1 VRRIR
6 TEPSQEPRWDDV
18 LAFLPELEAP
28 DFEAGEMVWKEGQ
41 FPYYDLAPVGMRLHR
56 ALYES
61 GVMIEFN
68 WSKWG
73 RRADELMHD
82 PRALG
87 RARLVTLRKLLYGHV
102 RYDRFCDGH
111 FGSVLESGHIAAVL
125 RRAAHLLGAAP
136 QRGRPSSTKR

>member
-1 VRRIR
+1 MPNRN
-6 TEPSQEPRWDDV
+6 TDTPHWGDV

-28 DFEAGEMVWKEGQ
+28 DFEAGRMVWKEGQ
-41 FPYYDLAPVGMRLHR
+41 FPYYDLAPVGMRLHQ

-68 WSKWG
+68 WSAWG

-111 FGSVLESGHIAAVL
+111 FGSVLESGHIAAIL
-125 RRAAHLLGAAP
+125 RRAAYLLGAGPQSGSAP
-136 QRGRPSSTKR
+136 LVME

>member
-1 VRRIR
+1 MH
-6 TEPSQEPRWDDV
+6 EHAPEEPRWDDV

-28 DFEAGEMVWKEGQ
+28 GFDAGDMVWEEGQ
-41 FPYYDLAPVGMRLHR
+41 FPYFNLTPVGTRLYR
-56 ALYES
+56 TLYDS
-61 GVMIEFN
+61 GVPLEFN

-102 RYDRFCDGH
+102 RYDRFCEGH
-111 FGSVLESGHIAAVL
+111 FGLVLESGHIAAVL
-125 RRAAHLLGAAP
+125 RRAAHLLGKP
-136 QRGRPSSTKR
+136 ISPRGVA